1 MPRLSS
7 LPRWL
12 ATLAVTVLPLL
23 SATVP
28 LCPVL
33 ADVAPRPFRPQPR
46 PVITWQEVRPIEPVL
61 QLARSTGS
69 PMSLTSSDGAGLELV
84 ALEAKAV
91 VEDPLTFTE
100 LHLTFRNPESRVR
113 EGQFEIM
120 LPPGAAI
127 SNQMVSST
135 GRCNCS
141 GCAPYHLSS
150 DSRTLLKVR
159 PIIPLAARGA
169 RLRPSGI
176 GLSA

>member
-1 MPRLSS
+1 MAPQTSQGPARGLWLLTGYRFPSACYCCCCLPLMLPTVPPTTAPTAAPVQPLPPAIAAIPAPAAAPIAAPLTVPCCWAVMFVHPSIANAASVVKANLILSISS
-7 LPRWL
+7 LRHL
-12 ATLAVTVLPLL
+12 FIL
-23 SATVP
+23 S
-28 LCPVL
+28 
-33 ADVAPRPFRPQPR
+33 
-46 PVITWQEVRPIEPVL
+46 
-61 QLARSTGS
+61 
-69 PMSLTSSDGAGLELV
+69 
-84 ALEAKAV
+84 
-91 VEDPLTFTE
+91 
-100 LHLTFRNPESRVR
+100 
-113 EGQFEIM
+113 
-120 LPPGAAI
+120 PGTTI